1 MHRHTLEY
9 YKCEICSQQFKE
21 KRKMINHIK
30 NLHKDKPPNKFE
42 GSIDLSDLTTPFGT
56 NVGQKQ

>member
-1 MHRHTLEY
+1 
-9 YKCEICSQQFKE
+9 
-21 KRKMINHIK
+21 MINHIK

-56 NVGQKQ
+56 NVGKKQ